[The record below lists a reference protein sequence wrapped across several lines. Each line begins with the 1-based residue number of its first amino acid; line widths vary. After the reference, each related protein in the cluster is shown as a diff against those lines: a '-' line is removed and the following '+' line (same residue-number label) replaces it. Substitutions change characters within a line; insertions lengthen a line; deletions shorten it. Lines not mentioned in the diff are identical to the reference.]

1 MNLFNIN
8 LAAIGTTQLVEES
21 KKLLSNFQTLVAS
34 IADKI
39 PVAYKANYDE
49 AYASIGTIPVITDFN
64 ILPVAAHI
72 EIPYEGDTTVFTIT
86 ALDKSIAGED
96 INIEFVDPED
106 ISQDLAI
113 SYVEETNTIVISHAT
128 DVNGDIST
136 MAGSLETAINDDVVV
151 NLLVVSTMGDA
162 GTVDYVGTV
171 ALTDWESG
179 IVATAGD
186 IFTDETSIYIVLNT
200 VDGITNETTDFKKVT
215 LEAL

>member
-39 PVAYKANYDE
+39 PLAYKTNYDE
-49 AYASIGTIPVITDFN
+49 AYASIGTIPVVTDLN
-64 ILPVAAHI
+64 ILPVAAYI
-72 EIPYEGDTTVFTIT
+72 EIPYESDTTVFTIT
-86 ALDKSIAGED
+86 ALDKSVVGED

-113 SYVEETNTIVISHAT
+113 SYVEATNTVVITHAT
-128 DVNGDIST
+128 DETGAIT
-136 MAGSLETAINDDVVV
+136 TAAGSLETAINDDVVV
-151 NLLVVSTMGDA
+151 NLLVEASMGDA
-162 GTVDYVGTV
+162 GTVDYVGTTS
-171 ALTDWESG
+171 LTDWESG

-200 VDGITNETTDFKKVT
+200 VDGVANETTDFKKVT